1 MPNYN
6 DNKKYGLKNA
16 SSYPKKITEHSKKS
30 PVEDV
35 ENEIIGTRPAVS
47 RNFQQL
53 AETYNFHKQSA

>member
-1 MPNYN
+1 MPNNN

-16 SSYPKKITEHSKKS
+16 SSYPKNITEHRKKL

-47 RNFQQL
+47 RKFSTIGRNI
-53 AETYNFHKQSA
+53 